1 MQELLH
7 GDFSSRLF
15 RGRLNMDN
23 KYSEERRRVA
33 KVLKDISEVKAE
45 LVMYHIREK
54 KGKG

>member
-1 MQELLH
+1 
-7 GDFSSRLF
+7 
-15 RGRLNMDN
+15 MDN
-23 KYSEERRRVA
+23 KYFEERRRVA